1 MVLHGAQVVVHGAV
15 LAVEIGLEHNLVI
28 PLHVVGTGDDLVQ
41 PHRLDG
47 QGVPPVEAGERG
59 GGIVGDVREIIADLL
74 AGHDLGVA
82 GLLDGDVGV

>member
-1 MVLHGAQVVVHGAV
+1 MLILPAFLFPDSLCGWSIC
-15 LAVEIGLEHNLVI
+15 EEPN
-28 PLHVVGTGDDLVQ
+28 
-41 PHRLDG
+41 RLDG

-59 GGIVGDVREIIADLL
+59 GGIVGDVREIVADLL